1 MSYSNQ
7 GLFLICD
14 GDGKIT
20 SVKYLT
26 DFISVD
32 NLKGKMFIELVSP
45 EYIQPALNFLT
56 EIKKRTASFSW
67 ELNLKEKI
75 CSINPLYFN
84 GIINEGEIYIF
95 ASPCQTDFK
104 HFLDAI
110 ALINTE
116 QNNIIRNISKEN
128 TLTKNSSEYIFNE
141 LTKVNNELI
150 NMQRELSKTNEKLK
164 ESVKFNN
171 YLLGMAAHDLR
182 NPLGNIFNYCDFL
195 EETEINEEQKEFITE
210 IKYLSKFMLNL
221 VSDMLTVSS
230 IESGHIK
237 LNNEVFDITLLLNNI
252 IKRQKLIANKKN
264 IRIEFNFN
272 EQVIINSD
280 KNKLEQ
286 VFTNLIS
293 NAIKFSYPDT
303 VINILVSNLEKSIL
317 VEVRDQGQ
325 GIPPEE
331 QNLLFKP
338 FQKTSAKSTAGEPS
352 TGLGLYIVKRIIEA
366 SNGKIWVKSEVNKGS
381 SFFVELIK

>member
-1 MSYSNQ
+1 MSYSNK

-26 DFISVD
+26 DIISDD
-32 NLKGKMFIELVSP
+32 NLQGKMFIELVSP

-67 ELNLKEKI
+67 ELNLKEQI

-95 ASPCQTDFK
+95 GSPCQTDFK

-128 TLTKNSSEYIFNE
+128 SLTKNSSEYIFNE

-150 NMQRELSKTNEKLK
+150 NMQRDLSKTNEKLK
-164 ESVKFNN
+164 ESIKFNN

-195 EETEINEEQKEFITE
+195 EETDITEEQKEFIAE

-280 KNKLEQ
+280 KNKLDQ

-293 NAIKFSYPDT
+293 NAIKFSYPNT

-331 QNLLFKP
+331 QELLFKP

-366 SNGKIWVKSEVNKGS
+366 SKGKIWVKSEVNKGS